1 MEGEL
6 IRQAAPFWSYLP
18 AIITAI
24 GTIVM
29 GWFGYNQ
36 YTKNKLTDQKIEAWK
51 QQEVLKSNKRSE
63 DLAKI
68 YGELWNILRATNA
81 DRVYIIQ
88 PHPLINN
95 EYISISLEVKENGI
109 SSMKPVIN
117 RLSMEDFPKFC
128 SDLATNDFIYYKD
141 TQTDVKDDH
150 IRSILH
156 ANGSDTIAIKRI
168 STSECGWIGSIVID
182 FCHKT
187 TLLPEVYQYITEA
200 AIDTIR
206 YILPEFK

>member
-1 MEGEL
+1 MEEEL

-36 YTKNKLTDQKIEAWK
+36 HTKDKLIDQKIEQWK
-51 QQEVLKSNKRSE
+51 NEETQKASKRSE

-68 YGELWNILRATNA
+68 YGELWNVLRATNA

-95 EYISISLEVKENGI
+95 EYISISMEVKDNGI

-117 RLSMEDFPKFC
+117 KLSMEELPKFC
-128 SDLATNDFIYYKD
+128 SELASVDFIYYKD
-141 TQTDVKDDH
+141 TQKDVKDEH
-150 IRSILH
+150 MRSIFH

-168 STSECGWIGSIVID
+168 TTPQYGWIGSLVID
-182 FCHKT
+182 YCRKT
-187 TLLPEVYQYITEA
+187 NQLPEMYQYITEA